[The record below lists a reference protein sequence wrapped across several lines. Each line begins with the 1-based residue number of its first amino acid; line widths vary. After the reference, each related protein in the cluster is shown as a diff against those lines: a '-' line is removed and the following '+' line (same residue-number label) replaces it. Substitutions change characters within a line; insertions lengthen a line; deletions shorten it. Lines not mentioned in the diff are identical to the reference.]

1 MQAGT
6 THPEPGPYG
15 LSPPPP
21 SDDDDSGGN
30 SILHQPPPQPQ
41 RPRSESS
48 HLVHVVLSG
57 AIGGSVADACM
68 HGLDTVKTRMQ
79 KDGTSGHTSKY
90 SGTFHAAR
98 SIHRLEGFAGL
109 FGGFRAAVFG
119 SVAATTLYFTIYEST
134 KHLSA
139 TVGGG
144 GVISPSVA
152 YFSAAALGEF
162 CASFLYV
169 PSEVVKTRM
178 QLQGRYNNPHSLSR
192 HNYMNDWHALK
203 CVVKERRMYHGW
215 GSTLA
220 RDIPLTAIQFT
231 LYENIRAL
239 ILRHQSPTTSPILA
253 VLTTDILPGATSGFV
268 AGLVTTPLDV
278 VKTCLQTQGNPTKP
292 RWQQL
297 GATTASAS
305 LPAPQPTPII
315 SSPSSSSASASAST
329 IPSSSPAP
337 SSSRGSGGPVY
348 YDGMASAFKGIYK
361 RRGLAGLFSGAWARA
376 AWTGSQSTIMFF
388 IYEALLAYG
397 EGGGGPFSSLST
409 ARQLG

>member
-15 LSPPPP
+15 LSPPP
-21 SDDDDSGGN
+21 DDDDSGGN
-30 SILHQPPPQPQ
+30 STLHPPAPAPPP
-41 RPRSESS
+41 PRSDSS
-48 HLVHVVLSG
+48 HLAHVVLSG

-79 KDGTSGHTSKY
+79 KDGTSGNTSKY

-134 KHLSA
+134 KHLS
-139 TVGGG
+139 TTLGGG

-152 YFSAAALGEF
+152 YFSAAAMGEF

-231 LYENIRAL
+231 LYENIRAS
-239 ILRHQSPTTSPILA
+239 ILRHQSSTTSPILS
-253 VLTTDILPGATSGFV
+253 VLTTDILPGATSGFI

-278 VKTCLQTQGNPTKP
+278 VKTCLQTQGNPAKP

-297 GATTASAS
+297 GATTASATIPAPTPPIPS
-305 LPAPQPTPII
+305 LPSL
-315 SSPSSSSASASAST
+315 SSLLSSASSASASSSSASP
-329 IPSSSPAP
+329 IPPPSP
-337 SSSRGSGGPVY
+337 SRSGGPVY
-348 YDGMASAFKGIYK
+348 YDGMVSAFKGIYK

-397 EGGGGPFSSLST
+397 EGPSSSAT
-409 ARQLG
+409 G